1 MLFYSSYFQE
11 HLKHINM
18 AKSLRSKWKR
28 KMRKIKR
35 EKYAPKELAKLKEVL
50 AIGKKG
56 QPQDEEMKE
65 LVTGNA

>member
-1 MLFYSSYFQE
+1 
-11 HLKHINM
+11 
-18 AKSLRSKWKR
+18 
-28 KMRKIKR
+28 MRKIKR